1 MAEKIVAIVAG
12 AAALYFGQEIFAP
25 LALALLFVAV
35 FRPLVRWLASV
46 RIPPPV
52 SATLITITCLGLI
65 VVGGVLLSRPVQ
77 DWVRHAPETLAAART
92 KLQKL
97 RKPVQQVSKAVEKV
111 GEEVGVRQ
119 TGQAPGPGSGPEST
133 ALLSRVFGTTAG
145 LVSGFIQILVL
156 GFLILATGDLFHR
169 KMAAVMPA
177 PVKGTREAT
186 LHEAEGAV
194 RHYLVVTALINLGQG
209 VVVGLAMWLIGMPN
223 PVLWGV
229 LTLVLEFLPYI
240 GGVLMIVFLTITA
253 IATSEGL
260 GPIVLPGATYL
271 AITTVQNNVVSPFAY
286 GNRLSLNPIVVL
298 LGVLVGWFFWGVA
311 GAFVA
316 VPALAALKVFAD
328 HCAPKSRLSVVLGE

>member
-1 MAEKIVAIVAG
+1 VAETIVAILAG
-12 AAALYFGQEIFAP
+12 AAALYLGQEIFAP
-25 LALALLFVAV
+25 FALALLLVAI
-35 FRPLVRWLASV
+35 FRPLVRGLASV

-52 SATLITITCLGLI
+52 SATLITLACLGLI
-65 VVGGVLLSRPVQ
+65 VVGGVLLSRPLQ
-77 DWVRHAPETLAAART
+77 AWIQKAPQTLAAART
-92 KLQKL
+92 KLEKL

-111 GEEVGVRQ
+111 GEEVGVGQ
-119 TGQAPGPGSGPEST
+119 TGQAPGPGSGPQST

-156 GFLILATGDLFHR
+156 AFLILATGDLFHR

-186 LHEAEGAV
+186 LYEAEGVV
-194 RHYLVVTALINLGQG
+194 RNYLVVTALINLGQG

-223 PVLWGV
+223 PALWGV
-229 LTLVLEFLPYI
+229 LTFALEFIPYI
-240 GGVLMIVFLTITA
+240 GGALMILFLTITA

-271 AITTVQNNVVSPFAY
+271 AITTLQNNVVSPFAY
-286 GNRLSLNPIVVL
+286 GNRLNLNPIVVL

-316 VPALAALKVFAD
+316 VPALAAIKVFAD